1 MNKLLILTCVSSL
14 LSLYLASVHIVLS
27 IWPSVEE
34 VTETKRVAD
43 GLKHK

>member
-1 MNKLLILTCVSSL
+1 MNKVLILTGDSSL

-27 IWPSVEE
+27 EGPSVEE
-34 VTETKRVAD
+34 VTETKKGAD